1 MLHDGQ
7 LVEHFREVH
16 FDHARVDFVPCFDLW
31 CAEVYGLV
39 EWMKWEEGLQLR
51 CRPAWVSAIVVK
63 QF

>member
-31 CAEVYGLV
+31 CTEVYG
-39 EWMKWEEGLQLR
+39 WWSG
-51 CRPAWVSAIVVK
+51 
-63 QF
+63 